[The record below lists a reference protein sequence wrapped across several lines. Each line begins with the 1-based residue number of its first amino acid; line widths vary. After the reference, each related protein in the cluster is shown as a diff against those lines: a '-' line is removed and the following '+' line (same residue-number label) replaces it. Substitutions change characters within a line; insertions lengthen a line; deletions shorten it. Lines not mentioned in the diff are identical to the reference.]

1 MPVKAGAGIIPE
13 GGIKMRYGYK
23 GIFIVMLLAVGFAA
37 WFFLAEEKTY
47 GEAVSVG
54 LPAPAFEYTDTD
66 GKIWRLS
73 DLRGKVVFLNFWAT
87 WCPACKSEMPSKEAL
102 HEKMKGRPF
111 QMLGILFRDDPAN
124 LVPYFK
130 KQHVGFP
137 TLITRWKE
145 AARLYG
151 IIGIPQ
157 TFIIDRDGIVR
168 ERIVGPR
175 EWDSPEALAMIEKWL

>member
-1 MPVKAGAGIIPE
+1 
-13 GGIKMRYGYK
+13 
-23 GIFIVMLLAVGFAA
+23 MLLAVGAA
-37 WFFLAEEKTY
+37 ALLLLPEKKTY
-47 GEAVSVG
+47 GDIASAG

-73 DLRGKVVFLNFWAT
+73 DLKGKVVFLNFWAT

-102 HEKMKGRPF
+102 YEKMKGKPF
-111 QMLGILFRDDPAN
+111 QMLGILFKDDPAN

-130 KQHVGFP
+130 THRVSFP

-145 AARLYG
+145 AAKLYG

-157 TFIIDRDGIVR
+157 TFIIDREGH
-168 ERIVGPR
+168 GPAR
-175 EWDSPEALAMIEKWL
+175 PLGR